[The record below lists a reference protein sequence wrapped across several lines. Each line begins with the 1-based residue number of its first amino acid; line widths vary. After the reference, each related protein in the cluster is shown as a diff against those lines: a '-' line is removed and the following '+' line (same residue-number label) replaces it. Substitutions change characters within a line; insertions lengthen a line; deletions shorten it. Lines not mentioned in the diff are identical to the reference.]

1 MIFLMM
7 MMIFLMMVMMMTTA
21 IEIAILF
28 VQGGGS
34 SASEEPPGLLTK
46 LAKAIQYW
54 SDVYDHDH
62 HDGLVISVGYLGDII
77 GITGI
82 C

>member
-1 MIFLMM
+1 MLLMIFLMM
-7 MMIFLMMVMMMTTA
+7 MMMAMA

-62 HDGLVISVGYLGDII
+62 HDGSVISWGFH
-77 GITGI
+77 
-82 C
+82 